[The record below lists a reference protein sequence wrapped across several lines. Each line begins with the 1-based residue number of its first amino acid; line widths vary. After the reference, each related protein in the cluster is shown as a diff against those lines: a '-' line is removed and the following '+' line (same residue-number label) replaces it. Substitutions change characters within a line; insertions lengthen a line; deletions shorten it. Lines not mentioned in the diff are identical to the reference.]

1 MDNGFFVDMVNSNDF
16 DEELEESVEQRFL
29 RLYPGYD
36 YSVNAKTGE
45 KDIRRKK
52 KMSTMY

>member
-1 MDNGFFVDMVNSNDF
+1 MDNGFFVDMVHSNDF